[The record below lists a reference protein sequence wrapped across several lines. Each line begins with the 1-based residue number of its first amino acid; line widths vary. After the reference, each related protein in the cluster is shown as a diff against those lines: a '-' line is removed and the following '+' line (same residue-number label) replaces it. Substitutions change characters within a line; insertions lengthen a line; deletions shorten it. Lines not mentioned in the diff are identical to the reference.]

1 MSPPRSRNES
11 PSSSRERGQPR
22 AETRTRKSAAQ
33 APGSPEAAER
43 AARKGARSSRVSVES
58 RYRSWLRHH
67 AAMARDSARRLLVA
81 PIASLLTM
89 LAIAIALTLPAAL
102 WLALDSARLLDNELN
117 DSAQLTLYLE
127 TSVDESQALTLS
139 DSLRD
144 AAGVGGVRL
153 ITAAEGMQEF
163 AQALDLKRSL
173 SLLDDNPLPASI
185 VITPLDTTPES
196 VRALATRLEGEPGV
210 ASARLDLAWLERL
223 RQLGE
228 LGQKVTLGLALLFGL
243 GVLLVVG
250 NTIRLSVES
259 RRQEIEV
266 VTLIGATHAFVR
278 RPFLYSG
285 AWYGLGGGLLACG
298 ILALGGNWLAAP
310 VTALVQSYGG
320 NYVLPALGVAG
331 GATLLFSSTILGWI
345 GAWIA
350 VGRHLASISPR

>member
-1 MSPPRSRNES
+1 M
-11 PSSSRERGQPR
+11 SSSRL
-22 AETRTRKSAAQ
+22 RTRKPTPEAVESAD
-33 APGSPEAAER
+33 AAER
-43 AARKGARSSRVSVES
+43 RARKGARSSRVSVES
-58 RYRSWLRHH
+58 RYRSWLSHH
-67 AAMARDSARRLLVA
+67 GAMARDSARRLLVT

-117 DSAQLTLYLE
+117 DSAQLTLYLD
-127 TSVDESQALTLS
+127 TSVSEGRALDLA
-139 DSLRD
+139 DRLRD
-144 AAGVGGVRL
+144 EQGIGGVRL
-153 ITAAEGMQEF
+153 ITAAEGMEEF

-173 SLLDDNPLPASI
+173 SLLDNNPLPASI
-185 VITPLDTTPES
+185 MITPVDTTPES
-196 VRALATRLEGEPGV
+196 VHQLATRLESEPGV
-210 ASARLDLAWLERL
+210 ESARLDLAWLERL

-228 LGQKVTLGLALLFGL
+228 LGQKVTLGLAVLFGL

-298 ILALGGNWLAAP
+298 ILALGGSWLAAP
-310 VTALVQSYGG
+310 VTGLVQSYGG
-320 NYVLPALGVAG
+320 NYVLPSLGLSG
-331 GATLLFSSTILGWI
+331 GAALLFSSTILGWV
-345 GAWIA
+345 GAWFA

>member
-1 MSPPRSRNES
+1 M
-11 PSSSRERGQPR
+11 SSSRL
-22 AETRTRKSAAQ
+22 RTRKLTPEAVESAD
-33 APGSPEAAER
+33 AAER
-43 AARKGARSSRVSVES
+43 RARKGARSSRVSVES

-67 AAMARDSARRLLVA
+67 GAMARDSARRLLVT

-117 DSAQLTLYLE
+117 DSAQLTLYLD
-127 TSVDESQALTLS
+127 TSVSEGRALDLA
-139 DSLRD
+139 DRLRD
-144 AAGVGGVRL
+144 EQGIGGVRL
-153 ITAAEGMQEF
+153 ITAAEGMEEF

-173 SLLDDNPLPASI
+173 SLLDNNPLPASI
-185 VITPLDTTPES
+185 MITPVDTTPES
-196 VRALATRLEGEPGV
+196 VHQLATRLESEPGV
-210 ASARLDLAWLERL
+210 ESARLDLAWLERL

-228 LGQKVTLGLALLFGL
+228 LGQKVTLGLAVLFGL

-298 ILALGGNWLAAP
+298 ILALGGSWLAAP
-310 VTALVQSYGG
+310 VTGLVQSYGG
-320 NYVLPALGVAG
+320 NYVLPSLGLSG
-331 GATLLFSSTILGWI
+331 GAALLFSSTILGWV
-345 GAWIA
+345 GAWFA

>member
-1 MSPPRSRNES
+1 MSSTRPPSR
-11 PSSSRERGQPR
+11 P
-22 AETRTRKSAAQ
+22 RKSL
-33 APGSPEAAER
+33 PESTDTDDAAER
-43 AARKGARSSRVSVES
+43 RARKGARSSRVSIES

-67 AAMARDSARRLLVA
+67 SAMARDSARRLLVT

-117 DSAQLTLYLE
+117 DSAQLTLYLK
-127 TSVDESQALTLS
+127 TSVGERQALDLA
-139 DSLRD
+139 DRLRD
-144 AAGVGGVRL
+144 EQGIGGVRL
-153 ITAAEGMQEF
+153 ITAAEGMEEF

-173 SLLDDNPLPASI
+173 SLLDNNPLPASI
-185 VITPLDTTPES
+185 MITPIDTTPES
-196 VRALATRLEGEPGV
+196 VRQLASRLEHEPGIE
-210 ASARLDLAWLERL
+210 SARLDLAWLERL

-228 LGQKVTLGLALLFGL
+228 LGQKVTLGLAVLFGL

-298 ILALGGNWLAAP
+298 ILALGGNWLVAP
-310 VTALVQSYGG
+310 VSALVQSYGG
-320 NYVLPALGVAG
+320 HYMLPSLGAAG
-331 GATLLFSSTILGWI
+331 SASLLFSSTMLGWI
-345 GAWIA
+345 GAWFA

>member
-1 MSPPRSRNES
+1 
-11 PSSSRERGQPR
+11 
-22 AETRTRKSAAQ
+22 
-33 APGSPEAAER
+33 
-43 AARKGARSSRVSVES
+43 
-58 RYRSWLRHH
+58 
-67 AAMARDSARRLLVA
+67 MARDSARRLLVT
-81 PIASLLTM
+81 PVASLLTM

-102 WLALDSARLLDNELN
+102 WLALDSTRLLDNELN

-127 TSVDESQALTLS
+127 TSVDGEPGA
-139 DSLRD
+139 D
-144 AAGVGGVRL
+144 AVGL
-153 ITAAEGMQEF
+153 AARRPGRRRHTF
-163 AQALDLKRSL
+163 DHCRRGNCRNSPRHSISSAQL

-185 VITPLDTTPES
+185 VITPLDTSPES
-196 VRALATRLEGEPGV
+196 VRDLAARLEGEPGV
-210 ASARLDLAWLERL
+210 ESARLDLAWLERL
-223 RQLGE
+223 RQLSE

-250 NTIRLSVES
+250 DTIRLSVES

-320 NYVLPALGVAG
+320 DCASPHWASQGVPRCCFRSNTGLVG
-331 GATLLFSSTILGWI
+331 GLDRGSDVIWRVFLRADADLFSRFSASVTLQKGHQLHS
-345 GAWIA
+345 GNNCA
-350 VGRHLASISPR
+350 GRQ